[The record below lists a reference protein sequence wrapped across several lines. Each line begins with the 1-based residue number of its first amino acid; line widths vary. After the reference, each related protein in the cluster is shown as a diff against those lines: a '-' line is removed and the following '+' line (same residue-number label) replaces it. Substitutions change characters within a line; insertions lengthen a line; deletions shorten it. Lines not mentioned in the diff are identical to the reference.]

1 MNKGFTLIEIMIVV
15 GMIAGI
21 IGVITLLY
29 VVGLKTWSAG
39 DTRVNIRGSLHD
51 GINAMV
57 RDLRHAKNPTTVQ
70 QSIITFTAVDFESD
84 TVPPPDATYRYYLY
98 NASDPLPNPPYTADS
113 YLLMR
118 SKDSSIYGAGRVLV
132 RDIARP
138 TSRPFSRTGDLI
150 TINLQVTKDGQT
162 IGLRTKVNRR
172 N

>member
-1 MNKGFTLIEIMIVV
+1 MNKGFTLIEIMIVA
-15 GMIAGI
+15 GMVAGI
-21 IGVITLLY
+21 IGIITLLY
-29 VVGLKTWSAG
+29 IVGLRTWSAG
-39 DTRVNIRGSLHD
+39 DTRVDIRSSLHD

-70 QSIITFTAVDFESD
+70 QSIITFTAVDFEGPSPPSD
-84 TVPPPDATYRYYLY
+84 VTYRYYLY

-118 SKDSSIYGAGRVLV
+118 SKDNPNYGAGRVIV

-162 IGLRTKVNRR
+162 IGLRAKVNRR